1 MQFSAT
7 KNNPKKKLLVV
18 FTAGWSLLLLASF
31 LPSIPQPSSIIGY
44 LWKTEFA
51 LALFLLTAIIFLYK
65 ISAEIQINKTEF
77 NFIILPL
84 LLFMLWSGISIF
96 WAESVRNAL
105 HHTLLWGCY
114 VVFYLLIRQ
123 MSAKPQFL
131 DTSISIIGVVLI
143 ILGLACFLEYSAT
156 SAEFSGNVSLRFAKY
171 AEAIAAIFVLFIPLA
186 LQKRRRNS
194 IIFGVIAF
202 IGWLTII
209 FSLSRTPFIAGL
221 FGIIIFAAIIFFYK
235 KNAISNPKAAIFIAA
250 FLLITLVSQINFSAN
265 PNQTTLKRLSGD
277 EHSQMSSRVRLLIW
291 GTALESFKQN
301 PLFGI
306 GAENFS
312 TDYETARKYY
322 SQNNPADNNLA
333 LYEEIL
339 PERVHNEFLQILAE
353 LGIVGISIFIWF
365 LFGILRLAFS
375 ALNKRISFLTIAS
388 FAGICAF
395 LLSSMASSYSFRV
408 PANGVCFF
416 FVLAVFAGSVLKFQ
430 TSKAKESNHLQFTL
444 PSAPIFA
451 ASIIVCFAMILFSA
465 VRGTSL
471 MYLQFALT
479 NSEENQK
486 ELYFQKAIELD
497 KTDPMIRYYYGLE
510 LYNSDKPNESLPH
523 LQFAVE
529 NGISTS
535 VAFFNLA
542 SAQTV
547 AKQNDKAEK
556 TFIDSLQTYPRSV
569 FLYTAYASFLT
580 ENGETTKAE
589 EYLKKAAEI
598 DAAQARSWK
607 IAFSEGM
614 ANLSQTEA
622 TDKQFVKTMELR
634 PTEAI
639 YALLDFQRQFRP
651 NLVRR

>member
-7 KNNPKKKLLVV
+7 KNNPKQKLLVV
-18 FTAGWSLLLLASF
+18 FTAGWSLLLLANF

-51 LALFLLTAIIFLYK
+51 LALFLLTAIIFLFK

-96 WAESVRNAL
+96 WAESVRNAI

-123 MSAKPQFL
+123 ISAKPQFL

-171 AEAIAAIFVLFIPLA
+171 AEAIAAIFVLFIPFA
-186 LQKRRRNS
+186 IQKRRRNS
-194 IIFGVIAF
+194 MICGVIAF

-221 FGIIIFAAIIFFYK
+221 IGISIFAAIIFFFK
-235 KNAISNPKAAIFIAA
+235 GNAISKPKAAIFSAA
-250 FLLITLVSQINFSAN
+250 FLLVTLISQINFSAN
-265 PNQTTLKRLSGD
+265 SNQTTLKRLAGD
-277 EHSQMSSRVRLLIW
+277 EHSQMSSQVRLLIW
-291 GTALESFKQN
+291 GTVLESFKQN

-306 GAENFS
+306 GAGNFS
-312 TDYETARKYY
+312 TDYQRARQNY
-322 SQNNPADNNLA
+322 SQNNLADKNLA

-339 PERVHNEFLQILAE
+339 PERVHNEFLQISAE
-353 LGIVGISIFIWF
+353 LGIIGILIFIWF

-375 ALNKRISFLTIAS
+375 ALNKRISLLMIAS

-395 LLSSMASSYSFRV
+395 LVSSLASSYSFRV

-416 FVLAVFAGSVLKFQ
+416 FVLAVFAGSILKSQ
-430 TSKAKESNHLQFTL
+430 TSKTKESNHLQFAL
-444 PSAPIFA
+444 PPAPFFA
-451 ASIIVCFAMILFSA
+451 AGIAVCFAMILFSA

-479 NSEENQK
+479 SSEEIQK
-486 ELYFQKAIELD
+486 ELYFQKALEFD
-497 KTDPMIRYYYGLE
+497 KNDPMIRYYYGLE

-542 SAQTV
+542 SAQTI
-547 AKQNDKAEK
+547 AKQNDEAEK
-556 TFIDSLQTYPRSV
+556 TLKESLQTYPRSV
-569 FLYTAYASFLT
+569 FLHTAYASYL
-580 ENGETTKAE
+580 EGKGEASKAE
-589 EYLKKAAEI
+589 ELFRNASEI
-598 DAAQARSWK
+598 NAAQARSWK

-614 ANLSQTEA
+614 ANLSQAEA
-622 TDKQFVKTMELR
+622 ADKQFVKTMELR